1 MIFGGR
7 SLKIRV
13 TSTDVKHQNLL
24 NYLTTGEQTMVEKKH
39 VGLRMSCDQ
48 KIPGKQVKCDV
59 CNASPRAT
67 ATSDEVHD

>member
-1 MIFGGR
+1 
-7 SLKIRV
+7 
-13 TSTDVKHQNLL
+13 
-24 NYLTTGEQTMVEKKH
+24 MVEKKH

-59 CNASPRAT
+59 CNASPRAM